1 MQMLPTYKSHSKYF
15 SDINFFI
22 ILLTVAQMSQCIVFC
37 RTNLD
42 CTNLEDF
49 LCAYSGVEKFRGKRE
64 SGKEGKYS
72 CCVMAGNYDVK
83 LYAFLLCNAYMGVLS
98 CLRIWMK
105 LLWIVSVASFHFYFK
120 FIPEPVFLF
129 LF

>member
-1 MQMLPTYKSHSKYF
+1 
-15 SDINFFI
+15 
-22 ILLTVAQMSQCIVFC
+22 MSQCIVFC

-72 CCVMAGNYDVK
+72 CCVMAGIYVVK
-83 LYAFLLCNAYMGVLS
+83 LCSLHMFWLALIFM
-98 CLRIWMK
+98 
-105 LLWIVSVASFHFYFK
+105 F
-120 FIPEPVFLF
+120 
-129 LF
+129 